1 MLPRTLVAL
10 HCNSTMSSPLL
21 VKISR
26 DGKEIGTYEAK
37 EAVRLLVYGTLKETD
52 FYWHEGMTEW
62 APLLKLQASEARRQ
76 LAERAEQLKQ
86 EEAIKAEQLAQE
98 KDKAKEE
105 EDRALKEAIRLRLE
119 REGPS
124 FRCHCCRKTFSRPLG
139 APAEDDGGVQ
149 VIGVIILVVA
159 IFAGLSTGLGIV
171 GALLFGMTGLAMYW
185 GPVIRSRLPSLC
197 PHCKSTNFSRPEKTD
212 EQKCAR

>member
-1 MLPRTLVAL
+1 
-10 HCNSTMSSPLL
+10 MSSPLL

-76 LAERAEQLKQ
+76 LAERALQQKQ

-185 GPVIRSRLPSLC
+185 GPEIRSRLPSLC

-212 EQKCAR
+212 EQK

>member
-1 MLPRTLVAL
+1 
-10 HCNSTMSSPLL
+10 
-21 VKISR
+21 
-26 DGKEIGTYEAK
+26 
-37 EAVRLLVYGTLKETD
+37 
-52 FYWHEGMTEW
+52 MTEW

-212 EQKCAR
+212 EQK